1 MQAFVANTK
10 RVLWDFV
17 ELAFLSVLALVL
29 ISLLL
34 GEGAGGYVTSVVDN
48 VQKFAAGA
56 SSGLLGIVLVLAI
69 VFMAVRRFGAA
80 R

>member
-1 MQAFVANTK
+1 MQAFIVNTK

-48 VQKFAAGA
+48 VQKFSAGA

-69 VFMAVRRFGAA
+69 VFMAMRRFGVA